1 MKNKSFGILIL
12 LLLGCFLILLSI
24 FFLYQGINSN
34 REEIQVTKN
43 ELNKAKKKIEKLS
56 NLIAAKKSLSRN
68 KDSVIARN
76 SDEFKAMLGENVPLI
91 EITDLDLLH
100 KNKRS
105 NRDESHV
112 YKFRFYIFNVGKSSL
127 KDVIVSIK
135 DIYNDPKKIKIKS
148 KTIGNLKNSSVDVNE
163 QQIGTY
169 ENFNI
174 YTLNLKSR
182 RLVYATTM
190 SKSYGSEEYAFD
202 VIVEWK
208 SGFYQIN
215 VKIQE
220 LDGNL
225 KYEYKYY
232 DSNGE
237 PIDFK
242 KLKSSILK

>member
-1 MKNKSFGILIL
+1 MKNKSFWILIL
-12 LLLGCFLILLSI
+12 SLLGCFLILLSI

-56 NLIAAKKSLSRN
+56 NLVAEKNGLSRK
-68 KDSVIARN
+68 KDSVIFRN
-76 SDEFKAMLGENVPLI
+76 SDEFETMLGKNIPLI

-100 KNKRS
+100 KSKRN

-112 YKFRFYIFNVGKSSL
+112 YKFRFYIFNVGKNSL

-148 KTIGNLKNSSVDVNE
+148 KTIGNLKNSSIDVND

-190 SKSYGSEEYAFD
+190 SKSYGFEEYTFN

-208 SGFYQIN
+208 SGFYQIKVN
-215 VKIQE
+215 IQE

-225 KYEYKYY
+225 KYDYEYY
-232 DSNGE
+232 DINGE

>member
-34 REEIQVTKN
+34 REEIQVTRN

-56 NLIAAKKSLSRN
+56 NLVEVKNSLRRK
-68 KDSVIARN
+68 KDSVISRN
-76 SDEFKAMLGENVPLI
+76 SDEFETMLGKNIPLI

-100 KNKRS
+100 KNKRKDS
-105 NRDESHV
+105 DESHV

-135 DIYNDPKKIKIKS
+135 DIYNDPKKIEIKS
-148 KTIGNLKNSSVDVNE
+148 NTIGNLKNSSIDVND

-190 SKSYGSEEYAFD
+190 SKSYGFEEYTFN

-208 SGFYQIN
+208 CGFYQIK

-225 KYEYKYY
+225 KYDYEYY
-232 DSNGE
+232 DINGE

>member
-1 MKNKSFGILIL
+1 M
-12 LLLGCFLILLSI
+12 LSI

-242 KLKSSILK
+242 KLKSGILK

>member
-12 LLLGCFLILLSI
+12 SLLGCFLILLSI

-34 REEIQVTKN
+34 REEIQVTRN

-56 NLIAAKKSLSRN
+56 NLVEVKNSLRRK
-68 KDSVIARN
+68 KDSVISRN
-76 SDEFKAMLGENVPLI
+76 SDEFETMLGKNIPLI

-100 KNKRS
+100 KNKRKDS
-105 NRDESHV
+105 DESHV

-135 DIYNDPKKIKIKS
+135 DIYNDPKKIEIKS
-148 KTIGNLKNSSVDVNE
+148 NTIGNLKNSSIDVND

-190 SKSYGSEEYAFD
+190 SKSYGFEEYTFN

-208 SGFYQIN
+208 CGFYQIK

-225 KYEYKYY
+225 KYDYEYY
-232 DSNGE
+232 DINGE

>member
-1 MKNKSFGILIL
+1 
-12 LLLGCFLILLSI
+12 
-24 FFLYQGINSN
+24 
-34 REEIQVTKN
+34 
-43 ELNKAKKKIEKLS
+43 
-56 NLIAAKKSLSRN
+56 
-68 KDSVIARN
+68 
-76 SDEFKAMLGENVPLI
+76 MLGKNIPLI

-100 KNKRS
+100 KNRS
-105 NRDESHV
+105 NSKEESHV
-112 YKFRFYIFNVGKSSL
+112 YKFRFYIFNVGKNSL

-148 KTIGNLKNSSVDVNE
+148 KTIGNLKDSSIDVND

-174 YTLNLKSR
+174 NTLNLKSR

-190 SKSYGSEEYAFD
+190 STSFGFEEYTFN

-208 SGFYQIN
+208 CGFYQIK

-220 LDGNL
+220 LEGNL
-225 KYEYKYY
+225 KYYYEYY
-232 DSNGE
+232 DINGE

-242 KLKSSILK
+242 KLERSILK

>member
-1 MKNKSFGILIL
+1 
-12 LLLGCFLILLSI
+12 
-24 FFLYQGINSN
+24 LYQGINSN
-34 REEIQVTKN
+34 REEIQVTRN

-56 NLIAAKKSLSRN
+56 NLVEVKNSLRRK
-68 KDSVIARN
+68 KDSVISRN
-76 SDEFKAMLGENVPLI
+76 SDEFETMLGKNIPLI

-100 KNKRS
+100 KNKRKDS
-105 NRDESHV
+105 DESHV

-135 DIYNDPKKIKIKS
+135 DIYNDPKKIEIKS
-148 KTIGNLKNSSVDVNE
+148 NTIGNLKNSSIDVND

-190 SKSYGSEEYAFD
+190 SKSYGFEEYTFN

-208 SGFYQIN
+208 CGFYQIK

-225 KYEYKYY
+225 KYDYEYY
-232 DSNGE
+232 DINGE

>member
-12 LLLGCFLILLSI
+12 SLLGCFLILLSI
-24 FFLYQGINSN
+24 FFLYREINLN

-43 ELNKAKKKIEKLS
+43 ELDKAKKEIEKLS
-56 NLIAAKKSLSRN
+56 NQVAAKNSLNRN
-68 KDSVIARN
+68 KDSVIFRN
-76 SDEFKAMLGENVPLI
+76 SDEFKTMLGKNIPLI

-100 KNKRS
+100 KSKRNS
-105 NRDESHV
+105 RDESHV
-112 YKFRFYIFNVGKSSL
+112 YKFRFYLFNVGKNSL

-208 SGFYQIN
+208 SGFYQIK

>member
-1 MKNKSFGILIL
+1 MLLI
-12 LLLGCFLILLSI
+12 GCCLILLSI
-24 FFLYQGINSN
+24 FFLYQGIKSN
-34 REEIQVTKN
+34 RDEIQVTKK

-56 NLIAAKKSLSRN
+56 NLLAEKNSLGLK
-68 KDSVIARN
+68 KDSVISQN
-76 SDEFKAMLGENVPLI
+76 TDEFKTMLGKNIPLI
-91 EITDLDLLH
+91 EVTDLDLLH
-100 KNKRS
+100 KSKRKDS
-105 NRDESHV
+105 HESHV

-148 KTIGNLKNSSVDVNE
+148 NTIGNLKNSSIDVND

-190 SKSYGSEEYAFD
+190 SKSYGFEEYTFN

-208 SGFYQIN
+208 CGFYQLK

-220 LDGNL
+220 LDGDL
-225 KYEYKYY
+225 KYDYEYY
-232 DSNGE
+232 DINGE

>member
-34 REEIQVTKN
+34 REEIQVTRN

-56 NLIAAKKSLSRN
+56 NLVAAKNSLRRK
-68 KDSVIARN
+68 KDSVISRN
-76 SDEFKAMLGENVPLI
+76 SDEFETMLGKNIPLI

-100 KNKRS
+100 KNKRKDS
-105 NRDESHV
+105 DESHV

-135 DIYNDPKKIKIKS
+135 DIYNDPKKIEIKS
-148 KTIGNLKNSSVDVNE
+148 NTIGNLKNSSIDVND

-190 SKSYGSEEYAFD
+190 SKSYGFEEYTFN

-208 SGFYQIN
+208 CGFYQIK

-225 KYEYKYY
+225 KYDYEYY
-232 DSNGE
+232 DINGE

>member
-12 LLLGCFLILLSI
+12 SLLGCFLILLSI

-34 REEIQVTKN
+34 REEIQITKN
-43 ELNKAKKKIEKLS
+43 ELDNAKKKIEKLS
-56 NLIAAKKSLSRN
+56 NQLVEKNSLSRK
-68 KDSVIARN
+68 KDSAIFRN
-76 SDEFKAMLGENVPLI
+76 SDEFKNMLEKNIPLI

-100 KNKRS
+100 KNKR
-105 NRDESHV
+105 NDREESHV
-112 YKFRFYIFNVGKSSL
+112 YKFRFYIFNVGKNSL

-148 KTIGNLKNSSVDVNE
+148 KTIGNLKDSSIDVND

-174 YTLNLKSR
+174 NTLNLKSR

-190 SKSYGSEEYAFD
+190 SKSYGFEEYTFN

-208 SGFYQIN
+208 CGFYQIK

-220 LDGNL
+220 LEGNL
-225 KYEYKYY
+225 KYYYEYY
-232 DSNGE
+232 DINGE

-242 KLKSSILK
+242 KLESSILK

>member
-1 MKNKSFGILIL
+1 
-12 LLLGCFLILLSI
+12 
-24 FFLYQGINSN
+24 LYQGINSN

-56 NLIAAKKSLSRN
+56 NLVAEKNGLSRK
-68 KDSVIARN
+68 KDSVIFRN
-76 SDEFKAMLGENVPLI
+76 SDEFETMLGKNIPLI

-100 KNKRS
+100 KSKRN

-112 YKFRFYIFNVGKSSL
+112 YKFRFYIFNVGKNSL

-148 KTIGNLKNSSVDVNE
+148 KTIGNLKNSSIDVND

-190 SKSYGSEEYAFD
+190 SKSYGFEEYTFN

-208 SGFYQIN
+208 SGFYQIKVN
-215 VKIQE
+215 IQE

-225 KYEYKYY
+225 KYDYEYY
-232 DSNGE
+232 DINGE

>member
-1 MKNKSFGILIL
+1 MKNKSFWILIL
-12 LLLGCFLILLSI
+12 SLLGCFLILLSI

-56 NLIAAKKSLSRN
+56 NLVAEKNGLSRK
-68 KDSVIARN
+68 KDSVIFRN
-76 SDEFKAMLGENVPLI
+76 SDEFETMLGKNIPLI

-112 YKFRFYIFNVGKSSL
+112 YKFRFYIFNVGKNSL

-148 KTIGNLKNSSVDVNE
+148 KTIGNLKNSSIDVND

-190 SKSYGSEEYAFD
+190 SKSYGFEEYTFN

-208 SGFYQIN
+208 SGFYQIKVN
-215 VKIQE
+215 IQE

-225 KYEYKYY
+225 KYDYEYY
-232 DSNGE
+232 DINGE

>member
-1 MKNKSFGILIL
+1 MKNKSLVILIL
-12 LLLGCFLILLSI
+12 SLLGCFLILLSI
-24 FFLYQGINSN
+24 FFLYQGIISN
-34 REEIQVTKN
+34 REEIQTAKN
-43 ELNKAKKKIEKLS
+43 ELDKAKKKIEKLS
-56 NLIAAKKSLSRN
+56 TQLVEKNSLN
-68 KDSVIARN
+68 PKKDSAVFRN
-76 SDEFKAMLGENVPLI
+76 SDEFKTMLGKNIPII

-100 KNKRS
+100 KNKRDDS
-105 NRDESHV
+105 EESHV
-112 YKFRFYIFNVGKSSL
+112 YKFRFYIFNVGKNSL

-148 KTIGNLKNSSVDVNE
+148 KTIGNLKNSSIDVND

-174 YTLNLKSR
+174 NTLNLKSR

-190 SKSYGSEEYAFD
+190 SKSYGFEEYTFN

-208 SGFYQIN
+208 GGFYQIM

-225 KYEYKYY
+225 KYDYEYY
-232 DSNGE
+232 DINGE
-237 PIDFK
+237 PIDFE
-242 KLKSSILK
+242 KLKSSIL